1 MKRRLFLFLFIASPL
16 LVLVTIAAACGDD
29 DGDESD
35 EDAIRDTVQMTATAC
50 NEGDSEKLA
59 ELSTLSISDCP
70 SGGIQD
76 LEILSVT
83 VDGDRAKVVTT
94 RAAGDRTTRESLTIV
109 KIDDRWLLSDVT
121 FITLE

>member
-1 MKRRLFLFLFIASPL
+1 MKQRLFVFLFVAA
-16 LVLVTIAAACGDD
+16 VLVVLVAIAAACGDNG
-29 DGDESD
+29 DGND
-35 EDAIRDTVQMTATAC
+35 EDAIRDTVRMTATAC